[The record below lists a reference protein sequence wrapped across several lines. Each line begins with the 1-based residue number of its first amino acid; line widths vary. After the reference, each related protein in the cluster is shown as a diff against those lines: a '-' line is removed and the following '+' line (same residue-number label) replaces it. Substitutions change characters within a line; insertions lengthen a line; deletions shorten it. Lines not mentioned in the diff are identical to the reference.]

1 MKKQPFMNVLPKKQT
16 IYDCFSEFTSKALH
30 IVIFENF
37 VKSMTSC
44 LSKLKVTPSFC
55 FAFKIHDDVTTTNN
69 HVFSSPSGNCEQ
81 AVSFRRNFQRD
92 PNARCSKQVQFG
104 DDIA

>member
-81 AVSFRRNFQRD
+81 AVSLEGI
-92 PNARCSKQVQFG
+92 SKETLMHAAQSKFNSAM
-104 DDIA
+104 I

>member
-37 VKSMTSC
+37 VKTMTSY
-44 LSKLKVTPSFC
+44 LSKLKGTPSFC
-55 FAFKIHDDVTTTNN
+55 FAFKIPDDPTATNT
-69 HVFSSPSGNCEQ
+69 
-81 AVSFRRNFQRD
+81 
-92 PNARCSKQVQFG
+92 
-104 DDIA
+104 